1 MGWCGGLAILER
13 ATTKTQA
20 EQTRGANVKGAL

>member
-1 MGWCGGLAILER
+1 LERRLAILER

-20 EQTRGANVKGAL
+20 EQTRRANGTLVL